1 MKILIVED
9 EIVSQALLTE
19 MLSSYGAC
27 QVAVDGLEAIKAIEE
42 GFDQGRRYDLICL
55 DIVLPKIDGQTVLSE
70 IRRMERERG
79 VVGSDKT
86 KVIMT
91 TVLDDSKNIMEAF
104 VEGQCEAYL
113 TKPISKEKLENQLV
127 DLGVIRV

>member
-9 EIVSQALLTE
+9 EIVSRTLLAE
-19 MLSSYGAC
+19 MLSSYGVCHIAT
-27 QVAVDGLEAIKAIEE
+27 DGLEAIKAIED
-42 GFDQGRRYDLICL
+42 GFDQKERYDLICL
-55 DIVLPKIDGQTVLSE
+55 DIVLPKMDGQTVLAE

-79 VVGSDKT
+79 IVGAEKSR
-86 KVIMT
+86 VIMT

-113 TKPISKEKLENQLV
+113 TKPISKEKLKNQLV
-127 DLGVIRV
+127 DLGVIRI